1 MNLEDIIISEISD
14 SQKDQYCLIHLYE
27 DPSVVCFTEAES
39 KRVLARDWGRRNEE
53 LLFNGYRV
61 PVLQD
66 ENVLELDG
74 TSHTL
79 HPHQPAGDTLRT
91 QAIGLLI
98 VIQSRRSRDICD
110 ANCIDRGHYRTGR
123 DP

>member
-1 MNLEDIIISEISD
+1 M
-14 SQKDQYCLIHLYE
+14 IHLYE
-27 DPSVVCFTEAES
+27 APSVVSFIETES

-53 LLFNGYRV
+53 LLFNGYGV

-98 VIQSRRSRDICD
+98 FIQSRRSRDIWD
-110 ANCIDRGHYRTGR
+110 PNCIDRGHCRRGR
-123 DP
+123 DKVRHP